1 MATTLPVIDNGLV
14 ALGGEVRRTNRSKKV
29 SVLVATVDSRV
40 RHVLSQLFDAAGVDV
55 LWAAAIEEVRSAL
68 DHGKVAACFCGS
80 WLVDGTYRNILH
92 ALRCRASEIP
102 VVMVYEP
109 ECSQEFQDYLA
120 AVNIRAIDFFSHPYE
135 RADFARIMKSIS
147 GLAEFDTDCTSTVF
161 SVDDETVP
169 AFRPV
174 S

>member
-1 MATTLPVIDNGLV
+1 
-14 ALGGEVRRTNRSKKV
+14 
-29 SVLVATVDSRV
+29 
-40 RHVLSQLFDAAGVDV
+40 VLSQLFDSAGVDV
-55 LWAAAIEEVRSAL
+55 LWATALEEVGAAL

-92 ALRCRASEIP
+92 ALRRRASEIP
-102 VVMVYEP
+102 VVMVCEP
-109 ECSQEFQDYLA
+109 ECSQEFQDSLA

-147 GLAEFDTDCTSTVF
+147 GSAGFETDYASNVLCNE
-161 SVDDETVP
+161 DEAVP
-169 AFRPV
+169 ALRPV